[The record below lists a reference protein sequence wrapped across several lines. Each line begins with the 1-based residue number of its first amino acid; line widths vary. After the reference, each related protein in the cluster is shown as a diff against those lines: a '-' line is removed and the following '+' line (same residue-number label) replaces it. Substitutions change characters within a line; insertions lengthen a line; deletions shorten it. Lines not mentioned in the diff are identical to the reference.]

1 MARMRRSRVLE
12 KLRAGKIAGCVKLN
26 LGDPRVADIAAASG
40 VDCLWVDLEHVA
52 NDLREIENQIRAAKA
67 YDVDTMVR
75 VPRGSYS
82 DLVYPLEMDATG
94 IMVPHVMSAEDARKV
109 AWQTRFHPIGRRPL
123 DGGNAD
129 GAYCT
134 IPAAEYVRQANQE
147 RFVVVQIED
156 PEPLAEL
163 DEIAQVPGIDVLLF
177 GPGDFSHAIG
187 RVGQLDDPQVV
198 DAERRVAEA
207 ARRHG
212 KFAGAVATLDSLP
225 RKIQMGFRM
234 LNVGADVLALTDYFG
249 RIAQAFKEQDESRK
263 PERPKT

>member
-1 MARMRRSRVLE
+1 MVRMRRSRVLE
-12 KLRAGKIAGCVKLN
+12 KLRSGKIAGCVKLN

-40 VDCLWVDLEHVA
+40 VDCLWIDLEHVP
-52 NDLREIENQIRAAKA
+52 NDLREIENQIRAAKVH
-67 YDVDTMVR
+67 DVDTMVR

-94 IMVPHVMSAEDARKV
+94 IMVPHVMSARDARQV
-109 AWQTRFHPIGRRPL
+109 AWQTRFHPIGRRPI

-134 IPAAEYVRQANQE
+134 IPAADYVRQANQE

-156 PEPLAEL
+156 PEAMAEL
-163 DEIAQVPGIDVLLF
+163 DGIAQVAGIDVLLL
-177 GPGDFSHAIG
+177 GPGDFSHALG
-187 RVGQLDDPQVV
+187 RVGQINDPEVV

-212 KFAGAVATLDSLP
+212 KFAGAVATFDNLAA
-225 RKIQMGFRM
+225 KIQMGFQL

-249 RIAQAFKEQDESRK
+249 RIAQAFQTHAGEGRK
-263 PERPKT
+263 T

>member
-26 LGDPRVADIAAASG
+26 LGDPRVAEIAAASG
-40 VDCLWVDLEHVA
+40 VDCLWLDLEHIP
-52 NDLREIENQIRAAKA
+52 NDLREIENQIRAAKVH
-67 YDVDTMVR
+67 DVDTVVR
-75 VPRGSYS
+75 VARGSYS

-94 IMVPHVMSAEDARKV
+94 IMVPHVMSADDARKI

-134 IPAAEYVRQANQE
+134 IPAAEYVRQANEE
-147 RFVVVQIED
+147 RFVIVQIED

-163 DEIAQVPGIDVLLF
+163 DEIAKVPGIDILLF

-187 RVGQLDDPQVV
+187 CIGCFDDPRVV
-198 DAERRVAEA
+198 EAERQVIEA

-212 KFAGAVATLDSLP
+212 KFAAAVATMESMP
-225 RKIQMGFRM
+225 RKIAAGAQMI
-234 LNVGADVLALTDYFG
+234 NVGADVLALTEYFG
-249 RIAQAFKEQDESRK
+249 RIAQAFKEQDARVGA
-263 PERPKT
+263 